1 MKTKKQTELVN
12 KFLSD
17 NANEQIKLYHDIAV
31 YLSSIG
37 YNPRKQRSSIVFNHD
52 SHNKQIA
59 KFGIVRTKDKSPY
72 FALRF
77 AACTGYSKRFGDLVD
92 AAVDKE
98 KNGEAGCMTGN
109 CDFCRGEPITH
120 VYKGKRTSGET
131 GTRCGAS
138 PITIP
143 DLAENDI
150 DEIKK
155 LIWEQ
160 HVYLMKN
167 EANIDVF

>member
-1 MKTKKQTELVN
+1 MKTKKQADLVN
-12 KFLSD
+12 TFLSD
-17 NANEQIKLYHDIAV
+17 NANEQTPLYHEIAV
-31 YLSSIG
+31 YLSEIG

-52 SHNKQIA
+52 AHNKQIA

-77 AACTGYSKRFGDLVD
+77 AACKGYSGRFADLVS
-92 AAVDKE
+92 AAME
-98 KNGEAGCMTGN
+98 KDENQTAGCVAGK
-109 CDFCRGEPITH
+109 CDYCRGEPISH
-120 VYKGKRTSGET
+120 VYIHTNAAGET
-131 GTRCGAS
+131 VTRCGAS

-143 DLAENDI
+143 DLSERDI

-160 HVYLMKN
+160 HVYLMKH
-167 EANIDVF
+167 EAGTEV